1 MARLELLVV
10 LVSVTPCL
18 SEDQL
23 SQNIVTE
30 EVRTELIKTKYGRVQ
45 GFVSRVGRDAS
56 SARYVEIYLG
66 LPYASPPTAN
76 YRYLSQ
82 SNITGW
88 EEQEERIFKII
99 LKIFCNENYNT
110 VCTSYKKFLVEIV

>member
-1 MARLELLVV
+1 MVTMIMMARLELLVV
-10 LVSVTPCL
+10 LVSVRPCL

-30 EVRTELIKTKYGRVQ
+30 EVRTEVVKTKYGRVQ

-56 SARYVEIYLG
+56 SARYVQIYLG

-76 YRYLSQ
+76 YR
-82 SNITGW
+82 
-88 EEQEERIFKII
+88 
-99 LKIFCNENYNT
+99 
-110 VCTSYKKFLVEIV
+110 

>member
-1 MARLELLVV
+1 MMVRWRIMMAKLELLVV
-10 LVSVTPCL
+10 LVSVTSCL

-82 SNITGW
+82 SNITG
-88 EEQEERIFKII
+88 
-99 LKIFCNENYNT
+99 
-110 VCTSYKKFLVEIV
+110 

>member
-1 MARLELLVV
+1 MMVRWRIMMAKLELLVV

-82 SNITGW
+82 SNITG
-88 EEQEERIFKII
+88 
-99 LKIFCNENYNT
+99 
-110 VCTSYKKFLVEIV
+110 

>member
-1 MARLELLVV
+1 MMMARLELVVV

-66 LPYASPPTAN
+66 VPYASPPTAN

-82 SNITGW
+82 S
-88 EEQEERIFKII
+88 
-99 LKIFCNENYNT
+99 
-110 VCTSYKKFLVEIV
+110 V

>member
-1 MARLELLVV
+1 MARLELVLVV

-30 EVRTELIKTKYGRVQ
+30 EVRTEAIKTKYGRVQ

-56 SARYVEIYLG
+56 SARYVQIYLG
-66 LPYASPPTAN
+66 VPYASPPTAN

-82 SNITGW
+82 SNITGRK
-88 EEQEERIFKII
+88 EEEEF
-99 LKIFCNENYNT
+99 LK
-110 VCTSYKKFLVEIV
+110 

>member
-1 MARLELLVV
+1 MMVTGMMMMARLELVVV

-30 EVRTELIKTKYGRVQ
+30 EVRTEVIKTKYGRVQ

-66 LPYASPPTAN
+66 VPYASPPTAN

-82 SNITGW
+82 S
-88 EEQEERIFKII
+88 
-99 LKIFCNENYNT
+99 
-110 VCTSYKKFLVEIV
+110 V

>member
-1 MARLELLVV
+1 MAKLELLVV

-82 SNITGW
+82 SNITG
-88 EEQEERIFKII
+88 
-99 LKIFCNENYNT
+99 
-110 VCTSYKKFLVEIV
+110 